1 VLLVLSKS
9 ASLFHPLVIR
19 GKLHSHVLAL
29 PFERGHT
36 FLAKIIGRH
45 TLAWH
50 GRWLGSLLSLS
61 PGKLFCPTKGISVI
75 QILPKTLG
83 KRRPHLSRLSLETL
97 SLVALGRRLL
107 PGTR

>member
-36 FLAKIIGRH
+36 FLAKIIRQTH
-45 TLAWH
+45 TGMAWQMA
-50 GRWLGSLLSLS
+50 WLSSLSLLANSSVPQKASLS
-61 PGKLFCPTKGISVI
+61 SKSY
-75 QILPKTLG
+75 PKRWAKEGLI
-83 KRRPHLSRLSLETL
+83 
-97 SLVALGRRLL
+97 SLVSL
-107 PGTR
+107 

>member
-1 VLLVLSKS
+1 MLLVLSKS

-50 GRWLGSLLSLS
+50 GRWLGSLLSLLANS
-61 PGKLFCPTKGISVI
+61 SIPQKASLSSKSY
-75 QILPKTLG
+75 PKRWAKEGLI
-83 KRRPHLSRLSLETL
+83 
-97 SLVALGRRLL
+97 SLVSL
-107 PGTR
+107 